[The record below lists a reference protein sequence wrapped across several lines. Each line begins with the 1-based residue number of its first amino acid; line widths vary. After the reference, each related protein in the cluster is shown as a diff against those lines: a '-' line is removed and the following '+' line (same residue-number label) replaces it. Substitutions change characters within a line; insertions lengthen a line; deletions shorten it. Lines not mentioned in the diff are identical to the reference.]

1 MFYQTEERILGLC
14 LSKTV
19 FLNGYRVFRWILY
32 WILLQTRIIQILY
45 GESRRIC
52 LKAQRMYK
60 CIFPCCFKKIHSC
73 FFFFFF
79 ELFQSRYSHSCV
91 SMVYNL
97 SLKAEWMSGCGLSWD
112 SWSRFHAFLGFASLR
127 VVPPAR
133 VAEKLVNQLL
143 NCHSLQA
150 GLLMFAQLL
159 TATEAE

>member
-1 MFYQTEERILGLC
+1 MDIVFFDEYYIESSYRQGSFKFSMERAEESAWRLRECINAFFPVVSRKYIL
-14 LSKTV
+14 
-19 FLNGYRVFRWILY
+19 
-32 WILLQTRIIQILY
+32 
-45 GESRRIC
+45 
-52 LKAQRMYK
+52 A
-60 CIFPCCFKKIHSC
+60 

>member
-79 ELFQSRYSHSCV
+79 LNCFNPDILIAV
-91 SMVYNL
+91 SAWCITWVWRLNGCLAVDWAEIADLGFMHFLDLQAWGL
-97 SLKAEWMSGCGLSWD
+97 SLQQGWLKNLWTSSW
-112 SWSRFHAFLGFASLR
+112 
-127 VVPPAR
+127 
-133 VAEKLVNQLL
+133 
-143 NCHSLQA
+143 
-150 GLLMFAQLL
+150 
-159 TATEAE
+159 TATVCRLAY